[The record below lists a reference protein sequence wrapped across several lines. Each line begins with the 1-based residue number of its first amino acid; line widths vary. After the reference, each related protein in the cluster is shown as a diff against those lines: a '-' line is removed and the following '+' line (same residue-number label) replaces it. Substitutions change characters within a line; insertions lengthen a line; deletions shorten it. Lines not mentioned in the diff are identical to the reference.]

1 MLIEKYVNVVL
12 SKEEYELIA
21 EVAREQNLNERIV
34 MREIFQA
41 GLDEMKY
48 YRTHEMR
55 RVNYEN
61 NQE

>member
-21 EVAREQNLNERIV
+21 EVAREQNLSEKIV

-41 GLDEMKY
+41 GLDEMKH
-48 YRTHEMR
+48 YRKCEVR
-55 RVNYEN
+55 FSNEDN
-61 NQE
+61 